1 MRVTKTKKDFPI
13 NSINRCRS
21 HQTKRTFQLI
31 QSIMRVTKTKKD
43 FPINSINNES
53 HQNKKR
59 LSN

>member
-13 NSINRCRS
+13 NAINNES
-21 HQTKRTFQLI
+21 HRYK
-31 QSIMRVTKTKKD
+31 KKD